1 MLKEQAY
8 NRFKKRLFAGDLK
21 PGQFVSQRELVK
33 VIGMPIGPVRDALK
47 QLQAESLVRVIP
59 QRGIHIADVNVKLVR
74 EAFGLRALIEG
85 YAVRR
90 FAETGDVARLTALE
104 PKMHAIHAR
113 ALESFT
119 EDLAR
124 EFIRV
129 DFKLHETLIAALD
142 NSIIAEVYR
151 VNADRVLLI
160 RLTNRLSR
168 ARVLAASEEHLEII
182 AAIKRHDAD
191 AAAAAMERH
200 LNGSLQGML
209 GIAPG
214 QEKPKTSR
222 RSAKAGKA

>member
-90 FAETGDVARLTALE
+90 FAETGDVARLAALE

-129 DFKLHETLIAALD
+129 DFKLHDTLIAALD
-142 NSIIAEVYR
+142 NGIIADVYR
-151 VNADRVLLI
+151 INADRVLLI

-168 ARVLAASEEHLEII
+168 ERVLAATAEHFEII
-182 AAIKRHDAD
+182 AALKRHDAD

-200 LNGSLQGML
+200 LAGSLQGML
-209 GIAPG
+209 GIAPE
-214 QEKPKTSR
+214 QEKPKAGR
-222 RSAKAGKA
+222 RKAGKA